1 MAGYDEVEKK
11 ADLFYMDYLATM
23 AELPYCAH
31 GYGGYFTLGT
41 MDAYYKPG
49 KRMSTYGMDY
59 HVIIIY
65 SLSDCN
71 TLLFSNL

>member
-1 MAGYDEVEKK
+1 MNILMAGYDDVEKK

-49 KRMSTYGMDY
+49 R
-59 HVIIIY
+59 Y
-65 SLSDCN
+65 SHNWQLGPHF
-71 TLLFSNL
+71 L